1 MTSVSRADQMTTP
14 SQCSIISPYPPKAA
28 LEAAF
33 QAVRKARV
41 PQIPDVVLALRAELT
56 RPEPNLR
63 VVADLI
69 AQDLA
74 LTGQILKKVN
84 APIFARRTKIASVQ
98 QAVMLL
104 GINQLVNLVTAT
116 SIERMLGDAKG
127 SARVVWESIM
137 EQARVATIISGLVE
151 GIGSEEAYLFGL
163 MHDVGSLIFADLL
176 ENYGYEWVL
185 RFGAP
190 QSLMEHERA
199 ALGADHATVG
209 FLLASTW
216 QLPEHLA
223 LAIYHHHAARDHAL
237 DDPRVHSL
245 IAIAQLS
252 HYLIALS
259 LGNHEL
265 PEMIAYRDAAR
276 RELELSEDDWSSLC
290 GRSLQDGWGA

>member
-1 MTSVSRADQMTTP
+1 MTMPFQRPIASL
-14 SQCSIISPYPPKAA
+14 YPPKAA
-28 LEAAF
+28 LETAF

-41 PQIPDVVLALRAELT
+41 PQIPDVVLALRAELN
-56 RPEPNLR
+56 RSEPNVK

-74 LTGQILKKVN
+74 LAGQILKKVN
-84 APIFARRTKIASVQ
+84 APIFARRAKIASVQ

-104 GINQLVNLVTAT
+104 GIDQLVNLVTAAV
-116 SIERMLGDAKG
+116 IERMLGDAKG

-137 EQARVATIISGLVE
+137 EQARVATTIAGLVE
-151 GIGSEEAYLFGL
+151 CISSEEAYLFGL

-185 RFGAP
+185 RFGSP

-199 ALGADHATVG
+199 ALGVDHATVG

-223 LAIYHHHAARDHAL
+223 LAIYHRHAFDYRGLEDS
-237 DDPRVHSL
+237 RVRSL
-245 IAIAQLS
+245 IAVSQLGR
-252 HYLIALS
+252 YLIALA
-259 LGNHEL
+259 LGNHEQ
-265 PEMIAYRDAAR
+265 PELLTYRDHARQELALDEDEWAALCKQAQ
-276 RELELSEDDWSSLC
+276 EGGWSPLN
-290 GRSLQDGWGA
+290 GMG

>member
-1 MTSVSRADQMTTP
+1 MSEPRIAAL
-14 SQCSIISPYPPKAA
+14 YPPKAA
-28 LEAAF
+28 LERAF

-56 RPEPNLR
+56 KPEPN
-63 VVADLI
+63 VKVAANLI

-84 APIFARRTKIASVQ
+84 SPIFARRTKIASVQ

-137 EQARVATIISGLVE
+137 EQARVATVVSALVE
-151 GIGSEEAYLFGL
+151 GVGSEEAYLFGL

-185 RFGAP
+185 RCGTP

-199 ALGADHATVG
+199 ALGTDHATVG

-223 LAIYHHHAARDHAL
+223 LAIYHHHAAREHAL
-237 DDPRVHSL
+237 DDPRVRSL
-245 IAIAQLS
+245 IAIAQLE

-259 LGNHEL
+259 QGNHEL

-276 RELELSEDDWSSLC
+276 RELALSEDDWSALC
-290 GRSLQDGWGA
+290 GQSLQGGWGV

>member
-1 MTSVSRADQMTTP
+1 MSEPRSIAAHYP
-14 SQCSIISPYPPKAA
+14 SKAA

-33 QAVRKARV
+33 RAVRKARI
-41 PQIPDVVLALRAELT
+41 PQIPDVVLALRAELI
-56 RPEPNLR
+56 RPEPNVK
-63 VVADLI
+63 VVADPV

-74 LTGQILKKVN
+74 LSGQILKRVN
-84 APIFARRTKIASVQ
+84 APIFARRAKIASVR

-104 GINQLVNLVTAT
+104 GIDQLVHLVTAT
-116 SIERMLGDAKG
+116 AIERMLGDPKG

-137 EQARVATIISGLVE
+137 EQAHMAVIVSGLVD
-151 GIGSEEAYLFGL
+151 GISSEEAYLFGL

-185 RFGAP
+185 RFGTP

-199 ALGADHATVG
+199 ALNVDHTTVG

-223 LAIYHHHAARDHAL
+223 LAIYHHHAARDPAL
-237 DDPRVHSL
+237 DDSRVRSL
-245 IAIAQLS
+245 IAIAQLA

-259 LGNHEL
+259 QGNHEL
-265 PEMIAYRDAAR
+265 PEMIAYRDTAR
-276 RELELSEDDWSSLC
+276 RELALSEDDWSALC
-290 GRSLQDGWGA
+290 GQSLQGGWGV